1 MRRSLVS
8 ISLGIVFG
16 LLACLAL
23 AATVAIIQPGWLG
36 QWLGDA
42 ATPVPIAA
50 TAAPSNNISFQPS
63 ATPRRA
69 TPPAAAPLPT
79 AAVAGACGG
88 PAEMTI
94 ALLGVDDRTQNY
106 SLAARTYAISL
117 VHVNFVTPSAS
128 LLSFPRDLYV
138 PLPNL
143 ENVNITQDRL
153 NTAYEFG
160 EIYKVPGGGPAE
172 FKDAM
177 EWNFGIRVD
186 RYVLGNFGAFVSFV
200 DALGG
205 IDVDVPEAIYDPAYP
220 NQNDTGTF
228 VFSLPAGLQHMDG
241 QTALRYARTRH
252 QDDDY
257 HRVQRQQL
265 VLLAIRD
272 KLVSPSVVAKLPA
285 LVVSLGH
292 LARTDL
298 TPTEIA
304 SLTCIGTR
312 IDRSS
317 ITTQAIDGTMVIPW
331 VTADGADVSI
341 PNRDLIAPLVN
352 RFLGR

>member
-1 MRRSLVS
+1 MRRSLIS
-8 ISLGIVFG
+8 IGVGTVFG

-23 AATVAIIQPGWLG
+23 LATLAVAQPNWLG
-36 QWLGDA
+36 QMLAETTPA
-42 ATPVPIAA
+42 ASPTAIA
-50 TAAPSNNISFQPS
+50 SNNSPRPS
-63 ATPRRA
+63 ATPRPAVPRLA
-69 TPPAAAPLPT
+69 TPLPT
-79 AAVAGACGG
+79 AAVSGACGG
-88 PAEMTI
+88 PARMTI
-94 ALLGVDDRTQNY
+94 ALLGVDDRSQNY
-106 SLAARTYAISL
+106 NMASRTDAISL
-117 VHVNFVTPSAS
+117 VSVDFNTPSAS

-143 ENVNITQDRL
+143 ESVNITQDRL

-172 FKDAM
+172 FKNTM

-186 RYVLGNFGAFVSFV
+186 RYVQGNFGAFVSLV

-220 NQNDTGTF
+220 NQNDTGTII
-228 VFSLPAGLQHMDG
+228 FSLPTGMQHMDG

-265 VLLAIRD
+265 VLLAVRN

-285 LVVSLGH
+285 LIATLGH

-298 TPTEIA
+298 TPAEIA

-312 IDRSS
+312 INRSA
-317 ITTQAIDGTMVIPW
+317 ITTEAIDGSMVIPW

-341 PNRDLIAPLVN
+341 PNRDLIGPLVN